1 MKIISHLF
9 SCIITIQHKAI
20 IIFVGIKN
28 YDCIIK
34 KMADILQITEDIPVD
49 DSIYEYEYR
58 EYNPITGTDLNRGSI
73 VITIESQDIYTHPA
87 ESYLIVE
94 GELIKGLR
102 GVGGVLVRYA
112 DADLATLINNGI
124 MYLFSDVRFHLASH
138 EIEVVQ
144 NPGHASVMLGMLK
157 YPDDFNKSQ
166 GLNQLWAP
174 DIKKG
179 TAVLADNEGFKMRH
193 EYIIKSPNPKGTF
206 SFKIPLKH
214 FFGFCEDYKKILY
227 GMQQKLTLTRT
238 GDDNAIFRADAADAA
253 EINLKKISWFM
264 PHVIPSD
271 AYRLQ
276 LNKIIERKEKIPVG
290 YRMLQCDN
298 IPVPSGAP
306 FTWRLGVKSS
316 PDIPRFIIVGF
327 QTNKNNNQRANPAIF
342 NHCQVRNIYVTLN
355 AKRYPDID
363 YEENFLINKHSRF
376 YGDAATF
383 RKKFFNMDELISNP
397 GINPVSYKDL
407 FPLFVFDVTKQS
419 EKLKT
424 SVSDIHIKASFNGD
438 NPPADTIA
446 YAVIISDRLFHFV
459 SDGSKITNIV

>member
-1 MKIISHLF
+1 
-9 SCIITIQHKAI
+9 
-20 IIFVGIKN
+20 
-28 YDCIIK
+28 
-34 KMADILQITEDIPVD
+34 MADILQITEDIPVD
-49 DSIYEYEYR
+49 DSIYEYEYK
-58 EYNPITGTDLNRGSI
+58 EYNPIAGNADNLNRGSI
-73 VITIESQDIYTHPA
+73 VIVIEAQDIYTHPA
-87 ESYLIVE
+87 ESFLIVE
-94 GELIKGLR
+94 GRLIRETVPNPVPNPLDP
-102 GVGGVLVRYA
+102 Y
-112 DADLATLINNGI
+112 TLQDINIASLTNNGI
-124 MYLFSDVRFHLASH
+124 MYLFSDVRYHLASH
-138 EIEVVQ
+138 EIEVLQ
-144 NPGHASVMLGMLK
+144 NPGHASTMLGMLK

-174 DIKKG
+174 DIEAG
-179 TAVLADNEGFKMRH
+179 TAVVDDNKGFKTRH
-193 EYIIKSPNPKGTF
+193 DYIKSSDLKGTF

-214 FFGFCEDYKKILY
+214 FLGFCEDYKKVLY

-238 GDDNAIFRADAADAA
+238 GDNNAILKNAAAPA
-253 EINLKKISWFM
+253 CRVNIKKISWFM

-298 IPVPSGAP
+298 IPVPQNAP

-327 QTNKNNNQRANPAIF
+327 QTDKNNDQTTNPATF
-342 NHCQVRNIYVTLN
+342 DHCEVRNIYVTLN
-355 AKRYPDID
+355 AKRYPDTD
-363 YEENFLINKHSRF
+363 YENDFTQNNYSRI

-383 RKKFFNMDELISNP
+383 RKKFYNMDELISNP
-397 GINPVSYKDL
+397 GINPTNYKNL

-424 SVSDIHIKASFNGD
+424 SVSDIHIKASFNNN
-438 NPPADTIA
+438 NPLANTIA